1 MYELIKLDTL
11 DLVFALGIIGGAIAL
26 SAWQKLGLESQ
37 FILAAGRSLLQI
49 VVVGYILSFIF
60 AFNNP
65 WAVLAI
71 IAVMLTTAT
80 SVARNRISKRIPKLF
95 SVVWLSLLASI
106 LLSLS
111 YTIVFIVQPQ
121 EWYSPQYL
129 IPLTGTILGNAMSAA
144 CLGGDRLVRQIQN
157 NRKAIE
163 THLCLGA
170 TPQQATQTYRKEAI
184 RTGMIPNL
192 NQMAIV
198 GIVSLPGTFNG
209 QVLSGVDPLEAVSYQ
224 ILILFLAAFASL
236 LATFLVT
243 ATIERQFFN
252 RDCQLIDL

>member
-1 MYELIKLDTL
+1 MNELIKLDTL
-11 DLVFALGIIGGAIAL
+11 DLIFTLGIIGGAIAL

-37 FILAAGRSLLQI
+37 FILAAGRSLIQL

-60 AFNNP
+60 AFDNP
-65 WAVLAI
+65 WFVLCVIAI
-71 IAVMLTTAT
+71 MLTVAAL
-80 SVARNRISKRIPKLF
+80 VARNRIGKGIPKLL

-111 YTIVFIVQPQ
+111 YAIVFILQPQ

-129 IPLTGTILGNAMSAA
+129 IPLTGSILGNAMNAA
-144 CLGGDRLVRQIQN
+144 CLAGDRLVRQVQN
-157 NRKAIE
+157 NRRAIE

-170 TPQQATQTYRKEAI
+170 TPKQAIQAYRQEAI
-184 RTGMIPNL
+184 RTGLLPNL

-209 QVLSGVDPLEAVSYQ
+209 QVLAGVDPLEAVSYQ

-236 LATFLVT
+236 LAAFLVT
-243 ATIERQFFN
+243 SAVDIQ
-252 RDCQLIDL
+252 